1 MLVQFDELS
10 NGSWGPSPSPDGS
23 RIAYVSDIGGS
34 PQAYV
39 TGPSLP
45 PGVGGP
51 SPWAGTLLPTG
62 KDPVTAVHYSP
73 DGEWIA
79 CEIAPGGAPRTEL
92 WLIRPD
98 GTGLRQ
104 AGGFGATTIL
114 SAGWVEVRGSVQFA
128 VTEIGELW
136 RGLLVNP
143 RSMARQRL
151 TRGELVAV
159 LDVSRDG
166 AFAAVRE
173 GPRGRRRVR
182 VVDLDSGVAGPL
194 FEGTYDSST
203 EQAVFSPDGAWVYA
217 RTDYDS
223 EFSRLIAVPVTG
235 DHPVPGAEPVVVAER
250 ADAELEHVAVSRETG
265 LLALLW
271 NASGRSELT
280 LFDPVTRIERWVT
293 PPAGDVLSDPEF
305 SRDGRTLVVCA
316 EGPGARRS
324 LYRVN
329 VATAHT
335 SPVVPRPSWSL
346 VGAPE
351 LHHLVSGDGLALTGW
366 FYRPAGD
373 PPYRTMISLHPG
385 PESQERPGHNPIY
398 QQLAAR
404 DIAVFAPNVRGSSG
418 YGRTFVN
425 LDNLAG
431 RHGAIADVAACAAYL
446 DDAGLCSSLGVMG
459 RSYGGYLTLAALVT
473 HPDLFAVG
481 VEVCGMADLLTFYE
495 HTEPWI
501 AAGAVS
507 KYGDPVR
514 DRGLLM
520 DLSPLRRI
528 ENLAT
533 PLLIVHG
540 ASDTNVPV
548 REAHQL
554 VAALVRLGKPH
565 RYVIL
570 DGEGHDFVGID
581 SRRRYLDE
589 AVAWITDH
597 LT

>member
-1 MLVQFDELS
+1 VQFDELS
-10 NGSWGPSPSPDGS
+10 DGSWGPSPSPDGS
-23 RIAYVSDIGGS
+23 RIAYVSDLTGS

-39 TGPSLP
+39 N
-45 PGVGGP
+45 
-51 SPWAGTLLPTG
+51 GTRLPTG

-73 DGEWIA
+73 DGEWVA
-79 CEIAPGGAPRTEL
+79 VEIAPGGAPRTEL
-92 WLIRPD
+92 WMIRPD

-114 SAGWVEVRGSVQFA
+114 SAGWVEVRGSVEFA

-136 RGLLVNP
+136 RGLLINP
-143 RSMARQRL
+143 RSMTRQRL

-166 AFAAVRE
+166 RFTAVRE
-173 GPRGRRRVR
+173 GTRGRRRVR
-182 VVDLDSGVAGPL
+182 VVDLDSGAAGPL
-194 FEGTYDSST
+194 FEGTFDSST
-203 EQAVFSPDGAWVYA
+203 EQAVFSPDGDWVYA
-217 RTDYDS
+217 RTDFDS
-223 EFSRLIAVPVTG
+223 ELARLIAVPVTG
-235 DHPVPGAEPVVVAER
+235 DHPVPGAEPVVVAAR
-250 ADAELEHVAVSRETG
+250 ADAELEEVAVSRESG

-271 NASGRSELT
+271 NSSGRSDLT

-293 PPAGDVLSDPEF
+293 PPPGDVLSHPRF
-305 SRDGRTLVVCA
+305 SRDGSTLVVSA
-316 EGPGARRS
+316 EGPGARRA
-324 LYRVN
+324 LFRVK

-335 SPVVPRPSWSL
+335 SPVVPRPSWSM

-351 LHHLVSGDGLALTGW
+351 LHHVVSADGLPLTGW
-366 FYRPAGD
+366 FYRPMGD
-373 PPYRTMISLHPG
+373 PPYPTMIFLHGG

-404 DIAVFAPNVRGSSG
+404 GIAIFAPNVRGSSG

-431 RHGAIADVAACAAYL
+431 RHGAIADVAACAEYL
-446 DDAGLCSSLGVMG
+446 RDSELCAGLGVMG

-473 HPDLFAVG
+473 YPELFSVG

-528 ENLAT
+528 ENLAA

-540 ASDTNVPV
+540 AADTNVPV
-548 REAHQL
+548 QEAHQL
-554 VAALVRLGKPH
+554 VAALVRHDKPH
-565 RYVIL
+565 RYIIL
-570 DGEGHDFVGID
+570 DGEGHDFVHLD

-589 AVAWITDH
+589 AVAWITGH

>member
-1 MLVQFDELS
+1 MTVQFDELS
-10 NGSWGPSPSPDGS
+10 DGSWGPSPSPDGS
-23 RIAYVSDIGGS
+23 RIAYISDLSGS

-39 TGPSLP
+39 S
-45 PGVGGP
+45 
-51 SPWAGTLLPTG
+51 GTMLPTG

-73 DGEWIA
+73 DGEWVA
-79 CEIAPGGAPRTEL
+79 VEIAPGGAPRTEL
-92 WLIRPD
+92 WMIRPD

-104 AGGFGATTIL
+104 AAGFGATTIL
-114 SAGWVEVRGSVQFA
+114 SAGWVEVRDAVVFA

-136 RGLLVNP
+136 RGLLINP

-166 AFAAVRE
+166 RFVAVRE

-194 FEGTYDSST
+194 FEGTFDSST
-203 EQAVFSPDGAWVYA
+203 EQGVFSPDGSLIYA

-223 EFSRLIAVPVTG
+223 EMARLIAVPVTG
-235 DHPVPGAEPVVVAER
+235 DHPVPGGEPVVVAAR
-250 ADAELEHVAVSRETG
+250 PHAELEDVAVSRETG

-271 NASGRSELT
+271 NASGRSDLT

-293 PPAGDVLSDPEF
+293 PPAGDVLSHPRF
-305 SRDGRTLVVCA
+305 SRDGSTLVVCA

-324 LYRVN
+324 LFRVK
-329 VATAHT
+329 VASAH
-335 SPVVPRPSWSL
+335 SAPVFPRPTWSM

-351 LHHLVSGDGLALTGW
+351 LHHVVSEDGLALTGW
-366 FYRPAGD
+366 FYRPAGE
-373 PPYRTMISLHPG
+373 PPYPTMIFLHGG

-404 DIAVFAPNVRGSSG
+404 GIAVFAPNVRGSSG

-431 RHGAIADVAACAAYL
+431 RHGAIADVAACASYL
-446 DDAGLCSSLGVMG
+446 VDGGLAANGGLGVMG

-473 HPDLFAVG
+473 YPSLFSVG

-528 ENLAT
+528 ENLEA

-548 REAHQL
+548 QEAHQL
-554 VAALVRLGKPH
+554 VAALVRHGKPH
-565 RYVIL
+565 RYTIL
-570 DGEGHDFVGID
+570 DGEGHDFVRLE

-589 AVAWITDH
+589 AVAWITEH